1 MFVKQLIG
9 LPPTSW
15 IFNVFMLKVPFEL
28 LFRLIISEKPY
39 NSFFVF
45 IDEKHLEMNN
55 EFFLILQRDQ
65 LVILVMVD

>member
-9 LPPTSW
+9 LPSTSW

-28 LFRLIISEKPY
+28 LFRLIISEKPH